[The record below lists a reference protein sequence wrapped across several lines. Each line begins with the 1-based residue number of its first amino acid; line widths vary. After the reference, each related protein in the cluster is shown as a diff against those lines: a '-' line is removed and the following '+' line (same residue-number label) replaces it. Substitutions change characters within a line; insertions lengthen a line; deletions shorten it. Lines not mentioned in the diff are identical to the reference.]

1 MTFLETIV
9 SLLVRSKSNGIAPKE
24 QTVIK
29 LLVSKLGV
37 KFESYMHL

>member
-24 QTVIK
+24 QTVYKTTIFK
-29 LLVSKLGV
+29 TWC
-37 KFESYMHL
+37 YI